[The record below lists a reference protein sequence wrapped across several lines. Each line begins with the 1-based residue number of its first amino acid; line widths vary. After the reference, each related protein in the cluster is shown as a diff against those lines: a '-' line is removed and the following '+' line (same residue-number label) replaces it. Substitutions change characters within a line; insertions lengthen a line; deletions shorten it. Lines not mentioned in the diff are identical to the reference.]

1 MSKIAFV
8 YPGQG
13 TQIVGMGR
21 DFYEHSE
28 LVRAAYE
35 ESAEILGF
43 DIASI
48 CFEKNDLLDR
58 TEYTQAA
65 LVTTCLAMTREVL
78 QTGIRP
84 DMTAGLSLGEY
95 CAISAAGGMSFADA
109 VRTIW
114 VRGNLMNDAVPEGF
128 GGMAAVLGLTGEA
141 AAAALEGL
149 EGVSVANYNCPG
161 QVVITGEKQALA
173 AAAEPLKAAGARRVL
188 PLNVSGP
195 FHSPFLKEAGEKL
208 DEYLGKVNWTE
219 LQVPYAANINGAII
233 TDIRETR
240 ELLKQQVSGSVR
252 WEQSVLAMKEAG
264 VDTWVEIGPGQ
275 TLSKFIKKIDSSA
288 KVINIS
294 KWDDLQKLV

>member
-13 TQIVGMGR
+13 TQIAGMGR
-21 DFYEHSE
+21 DFYENSE

-141 AAAALEGL
+141 AAAALEAL

>member
-1 MSKIAFV
+1 MSKIACV

-13 TQIVGMGR
+13 TQTAGMGR
-21 DFYEHSE
+21 DFYENSE

-65 LVTTCLAMTREVL
+65 LVTTCLAVTREVL

-161 QVVITGEKQALA
+161 QVVITGETQALA

-219 LQVPYAANINGAII
+219 LQVPYAANINSAII

-252 WEQSVLAMKEAG
+252 WEQSVLAMKEAD

>member
-13 TQIVGMGR
+13 TQTAGMGR
-21 DFYEHSE
+21 DFYENSE

-65 LVTTCLAMTREVL
+65 LVTTCLAMTGEVL
-78 QTGIRP
+78 KTGIRP

-149 EGVSVANYNCPG
+149 KGVSVANYNCPG

>member
-13 TQIVGMGR
+13 TQTAGMGR
-21 DFYEHSE
+21 DFYENSE

-35 ESAEILGF
+35 ESAELLGF

-65 LVTTCLAMTREVL
+65 LVTTCLAMTGEVL
-78 QTGIRP
+78 KTGIRP

-149 EGVSVANYNCPG
+149 EDVSVANYNCPG

>member
-13 TQIVGMGR
+13 TQTAGMGR
-21 DFYEHSE
+21 DFYENSE

-65 LVTTCLAMTREVL
+65 LVTTCLAVTREVL

-114 VRGNLMNDAVPEGF
+114 VRGNLMNDAVPEDF
-128 GGMAAVLGLTGEA
+128 GGMSAVLGLTGEA

-219 LQVPYAANINGAII
+219 LQVPYAANINSAII

>member
-13 TQIVGMGR
+13 TQTAGMGR
-21 DFYEHSE
+21 DFYENSE
-28 LVRAAYE
+28 LVRTAYE

-65 LVTTCLAMTREVL
+65 LVTTCLAMTGEVL
-78 QTGIRP
+78 KTGIRP

-95 CAISAAGGMSFADA
+95 CAVSAAGGMSFADA

-128 GGMAAVLGLTGEA
+128 GGMSAVLGLTGDA

-208 DEYLGKVNWTE
+208 DEYLEKVNWTE

>member
-13 TQIVGMGR
+13 TQTAGMGR
-21 DFYEHSE
+21 DFYENSE

-161 QVVITGEKQALA
+161 QVVITGAKQALA

>member
-13 TQIVGMGR
+13 TQTAGMGR
-21 DFYEHSE
+21 DFYENSE

-173 AAAEPLKAAGARRVL
+173 AAEEPLKAAGARRVL

-208 DEYLGKVNWTE
+208 DEYLEKVNWTE

-275 TLSKFIKKIDSSA
+275 TLSKFIKRIDSSA

>member
-13 TQIVGMGR
+13 TQTAGMGR
-21 DFYEHSE
+21 DFYENSE

-65 LVTTCLAMTREVL
+65 LVTTCLAVTREVL

-114 VRGNLMNDAVPEGF
+114 VRGNLMNDAVPEDF

-219 LQVPYAANINGAII
+219 LQVPYAANINSAII

>member
-13 TQIVGMGR
+13 TQIAGMGR
-21 DFYEHSE
+21 DFYENSE

-141 AAAALEGL
+141 SAAALEAL

-161 QVVITGEKQALA
+161 QVVITGAKQALA

>member
-13 TQIVGMGR
+13 TQIAGMGR
-21 DFYEHSE
+21 DFYENSE

-78 QTGIRP
+78 KTGIRP

-128 GGMAAVLGLTGEA
+128 GGMAAVLGLTGDA

-173 AAAEPLKAAGARRVL
+173 ATAAPLKAAGARRVL

-208 DEYLGKVNWTE
+208 DEYLEKVCFTE
-219 LQVPYAANINGAII
+219 LQVPYAANINGSII
-233 TDIRETR
+233 TDIGETK

>member
-13 TQIVGMGR
+13 TQFAGMGR
-21 DFYEHSE
+21 EFYENSE

-141 AAAALEGL
+141 AAAALEAL

>member
-13 TQIVGMGR
+13 TQTAGMGR
-21 DFYEHSE
+21 DFYENSE

-195 FHSPFLKEAGEKL
+195 FHSPFLKDAGEKL

>member
-13 TQIVGMGR
+13 TQIAGMGR
-21 DFYEHSE
+21 DFYENSE

-141 AAAALEGL
+141 AAAALEAL

-208 DEYLGKVNWTE
+208 DEYLEKVNWTE

-240 ELLKQQVSGSVR
+240 ELLKQQVSSSVR

>member
-13 TQIVGMGR
+13 TQTAGMGR
-21 DFYEHSE
+21 DFYENSE

-128 GGMAAVLGLTGEA
+128 GGMSAVLGLAGEA

-208 DEYLGKVNWTE
+208 DEYLEKVNWTE

-240 ELLKQQVSGSVR
+240 ELLKQQVSSSVR

>member
-1 MSKIAFV
+1 MKKIAFIF
-8 YPGQG
+8 PGQG
-13 TQIVGMGR
+13 SQYVGMGK
-21 DFYEHSE
+21 DFYDT
-28 LVRAAYE
+28 YE
-35 ESAEILGF
+35 TARKVDKLAEEATGRGV
-43 DIASI
+43 ASF
-48 CFEKNDLLDR
+48 CFTENDRLDL

-65 LVTTCLAMTREVL
+65 LVTTCLAMTREVVKA
-78 QTGIRP
+78 GIRP

-208 DEYLGKVNWTE
+208 DEYLGKVCFTE

>member
-13 TQIVGMGR
+13 TQTAGMGR
-21 DFYEHSE
+21 DFYENSE

-128 GGMAAVLGLTGEA
+128 GGMAAVLGLTGEV

>member
-13 TQIVGMGR
+13 TQTAGMGR
-21 DFYEHSE
+21 DFYENSE

-65 LVTTCLAMTREVL
+65 LVTTCLAMTGEVL
-78 QTGIRP
+78 KTGIRP
-84 DMTAGLSLGEY
+84 DMAAGLSLGEY

-161 QVVITGEKQALA
+161 QVVITGEKQALI

-219 LQVPYAANINGAII
+219 LQVPYAANVNGAII

>member
-13 TQIVGMGR
+13 TQTAGMGR
-21 DFYEHSE
+21 DFYENSE

-141 AAAALEGL
+141 AAAALEAL